1 MSVLRP
7 ALPATLMLFVWCSFV
22 QAKDISGT
30 KGALVI
36 SGGVLRSENKVW
48 AKFAELAGGKGQSV
62 VVLPFAHKRPQKT
75 YERMK
80 TQFASVGLAAKA
92 LAISPEE
99 ARSRTYEKAVRL
111 ESNIAMLREAKA
123 IWFVSG
129 DQAKITT
136 ALFKRN
142 GERTPML
149 EAIWHAYQRG
159 AVIGGSSAGAAIMS
173 RIMFSDPH
181 DSLDTLKHG
190 IRKRDLGP
198 GLGFLDED
206 WFVDTHFLRRGRF
219 GRLLRAMRHSKVKFG
234 VGVDEDTAVIVRN
247 GTMEV
252 CGYKG
257 ALVLD
262 LTSATQDRDLH
273 EFNMKGAKF
282 TYLDTGA
289 KMDMKTRRVDRSGR
303 KIIDPNDP
311 SQVPYFGKPDAVS
324 DMFGP
329 GVIYEAMIRALDGK
343 THEVRGV
350 AFRLHV
356 KDHKKKRLGFVFR
369 VYCGA
374 DTVGWETED
383 EYTVVN
389 AYVDILPMKLVS
401 YPPYKLVKKRTRKS
415 QGKKKGVWSRMANR
429 P

>member
-1 MSVLRP
+1 
-7 ALPATLMLFVWCSFV
+7 
-22 QAKDISGT
+22 
-30 KGALVI
+30 
-36 SGGVLRSENKVW
+36 
-48 AKFAELAGGKGQSV
+48 
-62 VVLPFAHKRPQKT
+62 
-75 YERMK
+75 
-80 TQFASVGLAAKA
+80 
-92 LAISPEE
+92 
-99 ARSRTYEKAVRL
+99 
-111 ESNIAMLREAKA
+111 MLREAKA

-129 DQAKITT
+129 DQARITK
-136 ALFKRN
+136 ALLQRN
-142 GERTPML
+142 GEKTPML
-149 EAIWHAYQRG
+149 EAIWHAYRSG
-159 AVIGGSSAGAAIMS
+159 AVIGGSSAGAAVMS

-190 IRKRDLGP
+190 IQKGDVGP

-219 GRLLRAMRHSKVKFG
+219 GRLLRAMRHCRVKFG
-234 VGVDEDTAVIVRN
+234 VGVDEDTAVIVQN

-262 LTSATQDRDLH
+262 LTSATQDPALP
-273 EFNMKGAKF
+273 EFNMKGAKL

-289 KMDMKTRRVDRSGR
+289 KMDMRTRRVDRSGR

-311 SQVPYFGKPDAVS
+311 SRRPYFGKPDTVS

-329 GVIYEAMIRALDGK
+329 GMIYEAMIRALDGK
-343 THEVRGV
+343 THQVHGV

-356 KDHKKKRLGFVFR
+356 KGHRKKRLGFAFR

-389 AYVDILPMKLVS
+389 AYLDIMPMRLVG
-401 YPPYKLVKKRTRKS
+401 YPPYKMLKKRTRKTKARRKAFWPY
-415 QGKKKGVWSRMANR
+415 GRPLVLNAHAGTRHGIPFPVYYRAAFGVRGANVPALLR
-429 P
+429 ALVACGWFGIRARDTNSTDATQR